1 MGRRSRSSLRHEGY
15 SGATRLLLA
24 LRTPEGRAAVLGK
37 ALDDSVA
44 ARGLAFFAF
53 AVVDLERVLEIAEL
67 ARGLAMVAQRR
78 AAGLDRL
85 VQHRVNRGD
94 QPFGVIG
101 RLALFGGQRRG
112 RSARRQ
118 MSAKQRLADIDI
130 AEPGDHALVE
140 QRRLQAGL
148 PVGAR

>member
-1 MGRRSRSSLRHEGY
+1 MWRRLRSRHARY
-15 SGATRLLLA
+15 SGTTRLLLA

-78 AAGLDRL
+78 AAGLDRWFNPG
-85 VQHRVNRGD
+85 VNRGT

-101 RLALFGGQRRG
+101 RLATGNAFALSGFGGQGRG
-112 RSARRQ
+112 QSPRRQ
-118 MSAKQRLADIDI
+118 MRAKQRLADIDI
-130 AEPGDHALVE
+130 AEPGDH
-140 QRRLQAGL
+140 
-148 PVGAR
+148 